1 MMPVMQKNALET
13 NRTVSTGVTG
23 SSCRLFSR
31 IVSLALVG
39 TLILGTILTGCG
51 SGFDM
56 DATVLYND
64 GVFSV
69 FNNNDH
75 DWYRVVFYVNYE
87 GDDLST
93 GYEYR
98 ITAEGGEIPFFQN
111 GRFLEAELFQDSEGR
126 QYDPTAEPP
135 VIMKITG
142 EDFEGRTGSYIKEF

>member
-1 MMPVMQKNALET
+1 M
-13 NRTVSTGVTG
+13 NRSG
-23 SSCRLFSR
+23 SSYGLCSR
-31 IVSLALVG
+31 IILLVLVG

-87 GDDLST
+87 GDDTST

-98 ITAEGGEIPFFQN
+98 ITAEGGEIPFFSN
-111 GRFLEAELFQDSEGR
+111 GRFLEAELFFDSEGN
-126 QYDPTAEPP
+126 QYDPVTEPP
-135 VIMKITG
+135 VILMITG
-142 EDFEGRTGSYIKEF
+142 EDFEGRTGSYVKEW